1 MKQLFELNF
10 PDSCRYSE
18 NHAWARMEND
28 HVVIGMSDYAQ
39 DQLGDIVYIEL
50 PETGSTLEQGEPI
63 AVESNKTVTELLLP
77 LGGEVLEVNEKLED
91 APELVNRA
99 PYDEG
104 WIVKIK
110 PSDFADMD
118 SLMSAEDYENFLESS
133 QE

>member
-10 PDSCRYSE
+10 PGTCRYSE
-18 NHAWARMEND
+18 NHAWARMENGL
-28 HVVIGMSDYAQ
+28 VVIGMSDYAQ
-39 DQLGDIVYIEL
+39 DQLGDVVYIEL
-50 PETGSTLEQGEPI
+50 PETGITLEQGEPI
-63 AVESNKTVTELLLP
+63 AVESNKTVTELVLP
-77 LGGEVLEVNEKLED
+77 LGGEVHEVNDNLED

-110 PSDFADMD
+110 PSDPGDMD
-118 SLMSAEDYENFLESS
+118 NLMSAEDYESFLESS